1 MAYGF
6 NSDKSKFD
14 IDSAV
19 TDLTAMIATKADAG
33 HKHSASDITSGTLS
47 VARGGTGHTTLQA
60 TRNAMG
66 LGNTSGALPIANG
79 GTGET
84 TALNALKALGMT
96 VITGM
101 VTSVPA
107 AGVKAGTV
115 TLPVSSHVNDYVVV
129 GVQQRGS
136 ASEAWDYAYPR
147 ANINYPVP
155 YVSVDTDGKLN
166 VLVVNMNGSSARN
179 IFYRLVLL
187 KVA

>member
-6 NSDKSKFD
+6 NDDKSKFD
-14 IDSAV
+14 IDGTV
-19 TDLTAMIATKADAG
+19 TDLTAMIATKANAG

-47 VARGGTGHTTLQA
+47 AARGGTGHTTLQA

-66 LGNTSGALPIANG
+66 LGSTTGALPIANG

-96 VITGM
+96 VTTGM
-101 VTSVPA
+101 VTNVPA
-107 AGVKAGTV
+107 GGIKAGTV
-115 TLPVSSHVNDYVVV
+115 TLPIGGNVNDYVVV
-129 GVQQRGS
+129 CVQQRGS
-136 ASEAWDYAYPR
+136 ASEAWDYAYTRQNSSNPL
-147 ANINYPVP
+147 P
-155 YVSVDTDGKLN
+155 YVSINADGELEIR
-166 VLVVNMNGSSARN
+166 VVNMNGSSARN